1 MKDEK
6 DLIRKRH
13 KRTKK
18 LKCWEPDVYEFYDIV
33 HVVWKKVLKER
44 KDGEKLVAKIRLVVD
59 SVDKVK
65 FFQGQDYVFGRFY
78 GKPLKKSAIILYQR
92 DILAA
97 NLWQKDLV
105 KEHLYFIL
113 NHEIE
118 HYYGLKHELP
128 KKIKREYL

>member
-6 DLIRKRH
+6 DLIRKRY

-18 LKCWEPDVYEFYDIV
+18 LKCWEPDVYEFYNMV
-33 HVVWKKVLKER
+33 HAVWKEVMKER
-44 KDGEKLVAKIRLVVD
+44 KDEKELKAKIRFIVD
-59 SVDKVK
+59 PVDKAK
-65 FFQGQDYVFGRFY
+65 FFQGQDYIFARFY
-78 GKPLKKSAIILYQR
+78 GKPLKKSAIVFYQK
-92 DILAA
+92 DILSA

-113 NHEIE
+113 NHEIK